1 MFTYPVAKWTGGIF
15 FEHVHRLIA
24 SVIGMI
30 MIVVAV
36 WTWVVDDR
44 RWLKRLTAGA
54 LLAVIVQGILG
65 GMTVLM
71 QLPPAV
77 SIGHALL
84 AQSFLLMT
92 VAIAA
97 ATSRAWITGDAAVAV
112 PVDARVRTLL
122 AASVVVTFL
131 QILLGA
137 LVRHTYS
144 APAIP
149 DFPLSNGALI
159 PAFTDFH
166 VVIHFAHRVGA
177 VVTSA
182 LIITGGVLV
191 LRSGTLPRLRMP
203 AIAMMLA
210 VLVQVLLG
218 ATVIWTRQAILPNT
232 LHVAFGAV
240 TFATVF
246 LAYLRAAR
254 WYQFR
259 ETRLASALR
268 VQEAG
273 A

>member
-1 MFTYPVAKWTGGIF
+1 
-15 FEHVHRLIA
+15 
-24 SVIGMI
+24 
-30 MIVVAV
+30 
-36 WTWVVDDR
+36 
-44 RWLKRLTAGA
+44 
-54 LLAVIVQGILG
+54 
-65 GMTVLM
+65 MTVLM

-92 VAIAA
+92 VAIAS
-97 ATSRAWITGDAAVAV
+97 ATSRAWVTGGEAAAV
-112 PVDARVRTLL
+112 PVDVRVRTLL
-122 AASVVVTFL
+122 AASVVMTFV

-137 LVRHTYS
+137 VVRHTYS

-177 VVTSA
+177 LITSV

-191 LRSGTLPRLRMP
+191 LRAGTMPRLRLP

-232 LHVAFGAV
+232 LHVAFGAL
-240 TFATVF
+240 TFAAVF
-246 LAYLRAAR
+246 LSYLRAAR
-254 WYQFR
+254 WYHFR
-259 ETRLASALR
+259 ETRQASVLR